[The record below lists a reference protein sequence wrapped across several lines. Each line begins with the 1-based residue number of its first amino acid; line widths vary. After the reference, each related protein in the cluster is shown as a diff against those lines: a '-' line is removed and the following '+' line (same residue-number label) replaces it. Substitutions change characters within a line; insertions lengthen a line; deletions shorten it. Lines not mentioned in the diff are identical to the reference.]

1 MKFELDG
8 LVADLTRIDTELTD
22 PSVYGDPAKLKDL
35 MQRKKSLEP
44 TLALYRE
51 YKLSHENIAEAKNIL
66 ATESD
71 TEMIDMAKS
80 EILSSEQK
88 IKELEE
94 KLRIALLP
102 KDPNDDRNV
111 IVEVRAGTGGEEA
124 ALFAGELSMAYRR
137 FAEEEGY
144 GIEILD
150 STESETG

>member
-8 LVADLTRIDTELTD
+8 LVADLARVDAELTD
-22 PSVYGDPAKLKDL
+22 PSIYSDPAKLKEL

-51 YKLSHENIAEAKNIL
+51 YKLSHENLIEAKNIL
-66 ATESD
+66 ATESEAD
-71 TEMIDMAKS
+71 MLEMAKS
-80 EILSSEQK
+80 EIITSEQK
-88 IKELEE
+88 IEQLEE

-124 ALFAGELSMAYRR
+124 ALFAGEISMAYRR

-150 STESETG
+150 ATESET